1 MSKTTK
7 RQIGFYADDDVSEY
21 LDSLSQNT
29 KTRTINAALRAW
41 KESRQ
46 NIEEPGYT
54 DIFESL
60 VAWLGTQSDP
70 ITVSTKSGMTVSLAA
85 LLHKFLHQERL
96 RQSSLTW
103 PEIVAGGF
111 TFPMPSTTP
120 EEPGVNT
127 SAGPLMVPASPQN
140 RCAACQKPLVNLAEA
155 INTPSR
161 GRICRACFELPFPK
175 R

>member
-21 LDSLSQNT
+21 LDTLSQNT

-41 KESRQ
+41 KESRLS
-46 NIEEPGYT
+46 IEEPGYT
-54 DIFESL
+54 DIFESM
-60 VAWLGTQSDP
+60 VAWLGTQIDP
-70 ITVSTKSGMTVSLAA
+70 ITVSTMSGQKVSLAG

-96 RQSSLTW
+96 RQPSMTW
-103 PEIVAGGF
+103 PEIASGGV
-111 TFPMPSTTP
+111 TFAMPTTTP
-120 EEPGVNT
+120 DQPRVREDR
-127 SAGPLMVPASPQN
+127 GPLLVPASPHN
-140 RCAACQKPLVNLAEA
+140 RCAACQKPLLNPAEA